1 MRKYALAAAVFG
13 APLLLTL
20 AFIGCG
26 PPEDKGPSETTTDAG
41 GSKGPATTTSAAMKP
56 LEGKAGATLRGRV
69 VLKGKEPDIAALTQ
83 QLQTIMKGKPDQMT
97 ACFDMA
103 PEAEKSEQVWKI
115 GKDNGVGNVVVWIQP
130 PEGSYFKS
138 DPAKPTWP
146 LKVELT
152 QPHCAFIP
160 HVNWALPTVLTDNP
174 KKPVPSGQKFFVS
187 NTAAVSHN
195 TKWSGGAN
203 EGELP
208 PLAPNSPPREV
219 NLAGT
224 SVNQRVQVVH
234 FQCNIHPWMDAWV
247 LVFNHPYVAVTDAD
261 GNYKIENV
269 PAGSKVHITAWHE
282 KGLYENYL
290 TKSKIKGDEIES
302 EGRRQRTQLR
312 LRVQRAVTGAPVSRD
327 AQRSAQEKSSAAR
340 RG

>member
-1 MRKYALAAAVFG
+1 MKRYLLAAAAVG

-26 PPEDKGPSETTTDAG
+26 PPQDKDPSASSGDSGGPKAATS
-41 GSKGPATTTSAAMKP
+41 GPAAAAKP
-56 LEGKAGATLRGRV
+56 LEGKPGATLKGRV
-69 VLKGKEPDIAALTQ
+69 TLKGQGPNVAALTQ
-83 QLQTIMKGKPDQMT
+83 DLQTAIKGKPDQLT

-103 PEAEKSEQVWKI
+103 PDAEKSQQIWRL
-115 GKDNGVGNVVVWIQP
+115 GKNNGVGNVVVWIQP
-130 PEGSYFKS
+130 PEGYYFKS

-146 LKVELT
+146 PKVELT

-160 HVNWALPTVLTDNP
+160 HVNWAVPTVLTDDP
-174 KKPVPSGQKFFVS
+174 KKAVPSGQKFLVS

-195 TKWSGGAN
+195 TKWSGGGIN

-219 NLAGT
+219 DLKGN
-224 SVNQRVQVVH
+224 NQVVH

-247 LVFNHPYVAVTDAD
+247 LVFNHPYAAVTDDD

-269 PAGSKVHITAWHE
+269 PAGSKVRVTAWHE
-282 KGLYENYL
+282 KGKYNNYL
-290 TKSKIKGDEIES
+290 TPKMIKGDEIELKDG
-302 EGRRQRTQLR
+302 ENEHDFDFE
-312 LRVQRAVTGAPVSRD
+312 VK
-327 AQRSAQEKSSAAR
+327 E
-340 RG
+340 

>member
-1 MRKYALAAAVFG
+1 MRRTLLAAAVLG

-26 PPEDKGPSETTTDAG
+26 PPEDKGPSETTTDNG
-41 GSKGPATTTSAAMKP
+41 GSKGQTTTASAALKP
-56 LEGKAGATLRGRV
+56 IDGKAGATSRGRV

-160 HVNWALPTVLTDNP
+160 HVNWAIPTVLTDNP

-195 TKWSGGAN
+195 TKWSSANGGN

-224 SVNQRVQVVH
+224 GVNQRVQVVH

-247 LVFNHPYVAVTDAD
+247 LVFNHPYVAVTNAD
-261 GNYKIENV
+261 GNYEIDNV

-282 KGLYENYL
+282 KGPYENYL
-290 TKSKIKGDEIES
+290 TPSKIKGDEIELK
-302 EGRRQRTQLR
+302 EGDNEHNFDFEYNGQ
-312 LRVQRAVTGAPVSRD
+312 
-327 AQRSAQEKSSAAR
+327 
-340 RG
+340 